1 MERRLR
7 HLFTS
12 IFCLGILWTL
22 FVLWPGQAGHFV
34 RRSSASA
41 PALQEPDA
49 ASTAT
54 VSLVPTKTS
63 HVSKRAASTWPQAV
77 ETGAGLMCKL
87 KQKDRNGNYASDW
100 TALSELQQYWT
111 DTGYEGGGSATTT
124 GQTIR
129 EALAELGLPSRRGE
143 AGLAAFRDEQDKEWT
158 EGGKVQR
165 VGD

>member
-111 DTGYEGGGSATTT
+111 DTGYEGGGLCNDHRADDRRGT
-124 GQTIR
+124 GGARAPIQAGR
-129 EALAELGLPSRRGE
+129 GRSCGVSRR
-143 AGLAAFRDEQDKEWT
+143 AG
-158 EGGKVQR
+158 
-165 VGD
+165 